1 MFSKNTR
8 VRLGVA
14 DIWTFAQTLLWRAGD
29 YLAFV
34 WLRQQNHIHTEE
46 ARGRVN
52 GVWEAPQPATPLIS
66 KHWRGDPG
74 TLQAVRDQK
83 TLQAASIPQAWYY
96 GQLVARQSNPGF

>member
-34 WLRQQNHIHTEE
+34 WLRQQNHIHTDE